1 MKQPILVVMEVPEG
15 TDVTA
20 LGTQVHDELRLSGQP
35 WEVLWT
41 VPLHYTIDV
50 PEGAISG

>member
-1 MKQPILVVMEVPEG
+1 MKQPILVVMEVPDG

-20 LGTQVHDELRLSGQP
+20 LANRVQGITDA
-35 WEVLWT
+35 LWA

-50 PEGAISG
+50 PEGAITA